1 MKKYNKHLMTYIVL
15 TAIAAALPL
24 GRDVYVQHLLTLTL
38 ILAIYAL
45 SYNII
50 VGYMGLFSF
59 GHQAFFG
66 LGGYTIGLLSLGE
79 ASAGRSALPLSLAW
93 PVWATL
99 PASLLVCAIAGY
111 VIGYV
116 SLQMRGVYL
125 GLVTLGFAM
134 LIWMATINERH
145 FTGGV
150 SGVRG
155 IPPFELTLPGLPT
168 LELSSPF
175 SFYYF
180 ALVLLVF
187 TIYFISRLTK
197 SRFGRALVALRE
209 NEERASALGVDAF
222 KYYLMAFTIAATLAG
237 LAGFAYSYYLRYI
250 TPTALGITFL
260 WSAVIMVII
269 GGTGTLLGPVIGAFI
284 FVFVPEVFRIAEELR
299 LLLFGAALVVV
310 IIFLP
315 QGIYPSLVSLWD
327 RFILRRQ
334 ERKGIEGEISK

>member
-1 MKKYNKHLMTYIVL
+1 
-15 TAIAAALPL
+15 
-24 GRDVYVQHLLTLTL
+24 
-38 ILAIYAL
+38 
-45 SYNII
+45 
-50 VGYMGLFSF
+50 
-59 GHQAFFG
+59 
-66 LGGYTIGLLSLGE
+66 
-79 ASAGRSALPLSLAW
+79 
-93 PVWATL
+93 
-99 PASLLVCAIAGY
+99 
-111 VIGYV
+111 
-116 SLQMRGVYL
+116 
-125 GLVTLGFAM
+125 
-134 LIWMATINERH
+134 
-145 FTGGV
+145 
-150 SGVRG
+150 
-155 IPPFELTLPGLPT
+155 
-168 LELSSPF
+168 
-175 SFYYF
+175 
-180 ALVLLVF
+180 
-187 TIYFISRLTK
+187 
-197 SRFGRALVALRE
+197 VALRE